1 MKKFDKTKAYDDF
14 HAILSKNSSTGT
26 FSEQMKIIE
35 EVKSFLESVYING
48 FEAGVKSKVNTL
60 KKLN

>member
-1 MKKFDKTKAYDDF
+1 MKKFDRENSFDELLETMKSID
-14 HAILSKNSSTGT
+14 SKSK
-26 FSEQMKIIE
+26 FSEMLKQYE
-35 EVKSFLESVYING
+35 SVKDFLESIYKNG

>member
-1 MKKFDKTKAYDDF
+1 MKKFDKTKAFDDLHDIF
-14 HAILSKNSSTGT
+14 NKSSSKST
-26 FSEQMKIIE
+26 FSEQMKVIE
-35 EVKSFLESVYING
+35 EAKLFLESIYNNG